1 MANGPDDAAAAEELR
16 RVRRQRKVVLGLG
29 ATFVGLA
36 ALLLAPNLT
45 GALVSDL
52 PFLAVGLVAL
62 YAGGI
67 LLGVG
72 FGERRSR
79 S

>member
-1 MANGPDDAAAAEELR
+1 
-16 RVRRQRKVVLGLG
+16 VLGLG
-29 ATFVGLA
+29 ATFLGLA

-52 PFLAVGLVAL
+52 PFLAVGLAAL

-67 LLGVG
+67 LIGVG

-79 S
+79 P